1 MSEALDRATET
12 LVEDDLSYIVL
23 DKEELPDD
31 LWDLEVAREGVLDNA
46 TMAAHGFSGSTTGD
60 TRGTGR
66 INGFIREFA
75 RAEEPDTLGP
85 GTDVVAASVVHLFD
99 EARQVS
105 RWMTDRFLGE
115 FRRVVGKD
123 LRPGQHLMSADQLK
137 FEGFSD
143 EAIGL
148 RTLQATNSGLVSST
162 IVDFRVGRLLGVAYL
177 VSLGDVTRREL
188 VARIGIALERRMV
201 KVLLGAI

>member
-1 MSEALDRATET
+1 MSEALNKATEA
-12 LVEDDLSYIVL
+12 LVEDDLSYMVL
-23 DKEELPDD
+23 GKEELPEN
-31 LWDLEVAREGVLDNA
+31 LSDLEVAREGVLDNT
-46 TMAAHGFSGSTTGD
+46 TMAAHGFSGSTTGG
-60 TRGTGR
+60 TRATGR
-66 INGFIREFA
+66 VNGFIREFA
-75 RAEEPDTLGP
+75 RTEEPETLGP
-85 GTDVVAASVVHLFD
+85 GTDVVAATVVHLFD

-177 VSLGDVTRREL
+177 VSLGDVTRKEVVRPL
-188 VARIGIALERRMV
+188 GMALERRIV
-201 KVLLGAI
+201 RVLLGAI